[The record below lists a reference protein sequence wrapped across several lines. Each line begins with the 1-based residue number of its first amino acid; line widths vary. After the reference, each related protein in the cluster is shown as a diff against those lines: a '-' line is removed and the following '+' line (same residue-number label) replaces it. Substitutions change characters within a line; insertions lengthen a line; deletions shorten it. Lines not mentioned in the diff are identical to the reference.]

1 MNQRNTPF
9 LRLLVP
15 FALGTALGGW
25 LDQAPEFLYW
35 LFNATIFFS
44 LFLAIRRYK
53 YRNRWFFGATLNTC
67 LLLAGYILIV
77 QHNEL
82 RQPDHFSGQKRSG
95 NYMVCTVYEAPSHG
109 AKTKIP
115 VRVEATGTSPDS
127 LTFVTGNLMLFLDP
141 SDMVDSIRYGDR
153 LGIHAGVLPT
163 EPPKNPHVF
172 DYKRYL
178 HFQNMH
184 YQSFVKP
191 DSVVVLSSGHG
202 FKLWAQAYTYRDRL
216 LTILQK
222 HFPTQNEYAVA
233 SALMVGYKDDLSD
246 ELRTAY
252 AETGSMHALAVSG
265 THVGMVYMGLYFL
278 TKRLRLRGKWRLL
291 ESVFILL
298 AIWGFTFLTG
308 ATASVLRASV
318 MFSTYMLGKAIWRN
332 ASAWNVLPASAFG
345 LLLYNPYF
353 LFDVGFQ
360 LSYTAVAG
368 MVFFYP
374 RLYKL
379 FPPGP
384 RWADEGLK
392 VLLVGAAAQLG
403 TLPFALYYFSQFPIY
418 FWLAGWIVVLGGAA
432 ILWGGTVLVLLD
444 NLPSIILWNAD
455 VFQTLTGWLG
465 NALYFMVL
473 YLNKAIVGIQSL
485 PGSVISDVWIPG
497 WVDAALYMAIAFLGA
512 LMVLRRGKWLAAF
525 FGLMGLL
532 GVYRISTLSV
542 KQIQRTVVVY
552 NMPKQKR
559 LIDFFDGRHVYALSD
574 TLTTKQENF
583 TAKPNRVASG
593 IQQKTQ
599 VMLDEPQAFRSDNLL
614 FDKPFVQFF
623 QQKMALIDDA
633 RWVTAFDAAPIS
645 VDVVLLSKG
654 PELSVAACREK
665 FPFGIIVFDTSN
677 SRRKVARWQQE
688 CTENGWVCHDVRTQ
702 GAWIRAAS
710 TE

>member
-1 MNQRNTPF
+1 VNQRNTPF
-9 LRLLVP
+9 LRLLLP

-25 LDQAPEFLYW
+25 LDQAPACLFW
-35 LFNATIFFS
+35 LFAAAVFCS
-44 LFLAIRRYK
+44 LLLAIRRYK
-53 YRNRWFFGATLNTC
+53 YRNRWFFGATLNFC
-67 LLLAGYILIV
+67 LLLAGFILIV

-82 RQPDHFSGQKRSG
+82 RQPGHFAAEKQGAG
-95 NYMVCTVYEAPSHG
+95 YLVCEVYEAPSHG
-109 AKTKIP
+109 AKTRIP
-115 VRVEATGTSPDS
+115 VRVKAAGPSPDS
-127 LTFVTGNLMLFLDP
+127 LEMVTGNLLLFLDP
-141 SDMVDSIRYGDR
+141 SPLVDSIRYGDR
-153 LGIHAGVLPT
+153 LGIRAAMLPT

-178 HFQNMH
+178 HFQNIH

-191 DSVVVLSSGHG
+191 DSIALLSTGHG
-202 FKLWAQAYTYRDRL
+202 NKLWAQAFAYRDQL
-216 LTILQK
+216 LKILQK
-222 HFPTQNEYAVA
+222 HFPTPNEYAVA

-278 TKRLRLRGKWRLL
+278 TKRLRLRGKWRLAETL
-291 ESVFILL
+291 FILL

-432 ILWGGTVLVLLD
+432 ILWGGAVLVLLE
-444 NLPSIILWNAD
+444 NMSSVPLGPFELFPTFAH
-455 VFQTLTGWLG
+455 WLG
-465 NALYFMVL
+465 KALYFMVL

-485 PGSVISDVWIPG
+485 PGSVVADVWIPG
-497 WVDAALYMAIAFLGA
+497 WVDAALYMAIALLGT
-512 LMVLRRGKWLAAF
+512 LMVQRRGKWLAAF

-532 GVYRISTLSV
+532 GVYRIGTLSA
-542 KQIQRTVVVY
+542 KQTQQTTVVY
-552 NMPKQKR
+552 NMSKQKR
-559 LIDFFDGRHVYALSD
+559 LIDFFDGRHAFALAD

-583 TAKPNRVASG
+583 TAKPNRIASG
-593 IQQKTQ
+593 IRGKTQ
-599 VMLDEPQAFRSDNLL
+599 VMLEGSAPFRSNNLL
-614 FDKPFVQFF
+614 YDKPFVQFF
-623 QQKMALIDDA
+623 QQKIALIDDA
-633 RWVTAFDAAPIS
+633 RWIIPSAAPMA
-645 VDVVLLSKG
+645 VDVLLLSKN

-665 FPFGIIVFDTSN
+665 FPFSIIVFDTSN
-677 SRRKVARWQQE
+677 SRRKVAGWQQE
-688 CTENGWVCHDVRTQ
+688 CVENGWVCHDVRTQ
-702 GAWIRAAS
+702 GAWVS
-710 TE
+710 KQE